1 MWRYWL
7 IGFFVLC
14 LLAWAAMGLLFY
26 LAAKANQEDLDRHRA
41 FEDLFYLPNELRPR
55 PLLTQPAAVE
65 SGRVDVLPITRDSVE
80 FRVERQMFDDGFGY
94 RLWATQPSGQAV
106 WKQDFFRAYW
116 KDGVDK
122 RAQTI
127 FVTDLF
133 FKDNAVFVKWETGSM
148 IAFDINTGQALK
160 P

>member
-1 MWRYWL
+1 
-7 IGFFVLC
+7 
-14 LLAWAAMGLLFY
+14 MGLIFY
-26 LAAKANQEDLDRHRA
+26 LAAKANQEDMERHRA
-41 FEDLFYLPNELRPR
+41 FEDLFYLPTTLRPR
-55 PLLTQPAAVE
+55 PQMKQQAAVE

-80 FRVERQMFDDGFGY
+80 FWVERQLFDDGFGY

-133 FKDNAVFVKWETGSM
+133 FKDNAVCVTLETAELSM
-148 IAFDINTGQALK
+148 FDEKTGKRL
-160 P
+160 